1 MFKGPPKKARADSGA
16 GSTSKDKIDDMGD
29 DVPSGAQD
37 LLALVMGGG
46 GGGGG
51 DDDDDNKPS

>member
-1 MFKGPPKKARADSGA
+1 MNANMFKGPPKKARADSSGTSP
-16 GSTSKDKIDDMGD
+16 STGD

-46 GGGGG
+46 GGG
-51 DDDDDNKPS
+51 DDDDNNNTP